1 MSVFS
6 ALNQAT
12 SLESA
17 FGSRDCTS
25 LAMRNA
31 IDVWFKLYYDRIPTK
46 HSDPCQ
52 RIAYTVVNKL
62 TKTCF
67 GEYKASS
74 KDEFVHGIID
84 ALDDRKRTSM
94 QMVLTGGE
102 AFLKPIPLADGWA
115 FNVIRRDNVL
125 VFGRDATGEPNDIGT
140 TERSTKGRYFYTL
153 LERRIVDGYGRLTI
167 RNQLYRAE
175 SVGALGRPVPLSEL
189 PQYAALVPEYTYTEP
204 LGGLGLIHMRTPIEN
219 TVDGS
224 PDGVAVYAAAV
235 DLIRNIDINEAQI
248 NGEFDR
254 GESKVFASADLM
266 KRDKDGKR
274 RFEDSVFVALDDAPE
289 NVGVTIFS
297 PALREQSFLN
307 RKREYLRNVETIIG
321 IKRGLL
327 SEVEAA
333 ERTAKEVTS
342 SEGDYN
348 LTITDL
354 QEVWTN
360 AVHDALKLCG
370 VLGKLYKVKGAHD
383 IPEPEGIVTIDWGN
397 GVLFDEEKT
406 WADYMAMVAAGMLK
420 PEVALGWKF
429 GMPTD
434 TEKDLAEIREKFM
447 PATESM
453 VSELPEESGPL
464 PPKAKKKP
472 EAEEAPDDEEEDEDE
487 GADK

>member
-1 MSVFS
+1 MSILT
-6 ALNQAT
+6 ALTNKY
-12 SLESA
+12 SLEEA
-17 FGSRDCTS
+17 FAAKDCTTQE
-25 LAMRNA
+25 MRDA
-31 IDVWFKLYYDRIPTK
+31 IKEWFFLYYNKVATK
-46 HSDPCQ
+46 GSDPCQ

-67 GEYKASS
+67 GEYKAES
-74 KDEFVHGIID
+74 KDEFVRGIID
-84 ALDDRKRTSM
+84 ALDDRKRKAM
-94 QMVLTGGE
+94 QMLLVGGE
-102 AFLKPIPLADGWA
+102 NFLKPVPTADGWV
-115 FNVIRRDNVL
+115 FRVVRRDNVL
-125 VFGRDATGEPNDIGT
+125 VFGRDASGTPTDIGT
-140 TERSTKGRYFYTL
+140 AERTAQGNKFYTL
-153 LERRIVDGYGRLTI
+153 LERRTVDAQGRLTI
-167 RNQLYRAE
+167 RNKLFC
-175 SVGALGRPVPLSEL
+175 SLDVGFLGQPVPLKSLE
-189 PQYAALVPEYTYTEP
+189 QYAALVPEYTYPTP
-204 LGGLGLIHMRTPIEN
+204 LGGLGLVYMKVPIEN

-224 PDGVAVYAAAV
+224 DDGVAVYDAAV
-235 DLIRNIDINEAQI
+235 GLIHNIDINEAQI

-274 RFEDSVFVALDDAPE
+274 RFEDNVFVALDDAPE

-429 GMPTD
+429 GMPTE
-434 TEKDLAEIREKFM
+434 TEKDLTAIREKFM

-453 VSELPEESGPL
+453 TADLPGESGPL
-464 PPKAKKKP
+464 PPKAKKKA
-472 EAEEAPDDEEEDEDE
+472 EAEEAPDDEEEDE
-487 GADK
+487 GAVE